1 MPKPLTPR
9 QTQIVRFIRRHIAK
23 HGYPPSLKEIGSDF
37 GITAAA
43 AAGHLDAVA
52 KKGVLRRQPNQ
63 ARAITLTGDDDHAS
77 DED

>member
-9 QTQIVRFIRRHIAK
+9 QTQIVRFVRQHIAT
-23 HGYPPSLKEIGSDF
+23 HGYPPSLKEIGRDF

-52 KKGVLRRQPNQ
+52 KKGALRRQPNQ
-63 ARAITLTGDDDHAS
+63 SRAITLTGDDHAS
-77 DED
+77 DKD